1 MGKFAKSISIILCSL
16 ALSVFP
22 VIAPASAKGVALS
35 RDNISRFL
43 ASFQEMRSIVVSEGL
58 RAGMDPEAVTN
69 PIGALIKAIK
79 SSKLQTQAKTI
90 ATSHG
95 FADLKDWFDTGKAI
109 GQAYLYVKTG
119 PGRGIARDTLEKNK
133 ERAIDG
139 LEKLG
144 LLNEKQKEKLRENLD
159 NISQQL
165 ASEIA
170 RQTQQHQG
178 HGRDDCQR
186 DFC

>member
-16 ALSVFP
+16 AL
-22 VIAPASAKGVALS
+22 IAPASAKEVALS
-35 RDNISRFL
+35 RDNVSRFL

-58 RAGMDPEAVTN
+58 RAGMDPEAVTD
-69 PIGALIKAIK
+69 PIGALVKAIK

-90 ATSHG
+90 ATAHG
-95 FADLKDWFDTGKAI
+95 FTDLKDWFDTGKAI

-119 PGRGIARDTLEKNK
+119 PGRGMARDTLEKNK

-165 ASEIA
+165 ASEPPKENADIVREMQPDIEA
-170 RQTQQHQG
+170 AVKLG
-178 HGRDDCQR
+178 VD
-186 DFC
+186 